1 MNSGLNLNSG
11 EQSWWKQPHMP
22 GRIMVLTAVL
32 TFSYFFG
39 QKLMYGIFG
48 LFGAMWGLIAC
59 GLTIGLVF
67 FFYKHVI
74 TAFEVLSYKLADFFI
89 KIDPITN
96 ARVQLSRAWRKL
108 MILKEAVTDL
118 TGQLL
123 DTNTTLQTNQSKIDK
138 NIDDAKRITNDTR
151 IPEDDKQDVQVLVAE
166 AEELRK
172 WNEELLPLRDTMLAM
187 RDGLK
192 AAFNAGDLQLREQK
206 ARLDINE
213 QKYKSIAVTWGAIF
227 KAQGLF
233 GGNPGQRNEFELAMK
248 EIQRSTSQKAA
259 KIDSFMEQMTDE
271 RRDRLFS
278 V

>member
-1 MNSGLNLNSG
+1 M
-11 EQSWWKQPHMP
+11 
-22 GRIMVLTAVL
+22 
-32 TFSYFFG
+32 
-39 QKLMYGIFG
+39 
-48 LFGAMWGLIAC
+48 
-59 GLTIGLVF
+59 
-67 FFYKHVI
+67 
-74 TAFEVLSYKLADFFI
+74 
-89 KIDPITN
+89 
-96 ARVQLSRAWRKL
+96 
-108 MILKEAVTDL
+108 
-118 TGQLL
+118 
-123 DTNTTLQTNQSKIDK
+123 
-138 NIDDAKRITNDTR
+138 
-151 IPEDDKQDVQVLVAE
+151 QVLVAE

-259 KIDSFMEQMTDE
+259 KIDSFMEMIKPIVRKASIAEKVNDSKVRELIEKIKTGEFNTMVKNFEQNKIELQVVPPNILEAAKYASKTENKYNDF
-271 RRDRLFS
+271 LNK
-278 V
+278 